1 MSAIPVASPHHSSPL
16 AMEVIGLRTMPGQAC
31 SHVVGVLHKPSF
43 CSCNVQSITGQ
54 SMMFWFDQ
62 VVLVG
67 VIGLVSMQLSTVS
80 VHQSKRLNMD
90 YMIYRRMILDL
101 EWFV

>member
-43 CSCNVQSITGQ
+43 CSCNVQSNHRPIN
-54 SMMFWFDQ
+54 D
-62 VVLVG
+62 VLVRSSG
-67 VIGLVSMQLSTVS
+67 AGRGHWLSINAV
-80 VHQSKRLNMD
+80 VHC
-90 YMIYRRMILDL
+90 
-101 EWFV
+101 

>member
-1 MSAIPVASPHHSSPL
+1 
-16 AMEVIGLRTMPGQAC
+16 MEVIGLRTMPGQAC
-31 SHVVGVLHKPSF
+31 SHVVGVLHKTSF

-80 VHQSKRLNMD
+80 VRLNMD